1 MARAL
6 HHSGRRR
13 RWPRLLPAILLAG
26 VLCAGLLWGLGS
38 ALAADPSASPAADKV
53 VLHVGWTN
61 DPDNL
66 NPFIGAETSSYEIW
80 LLNYDFLTG
89 YSTDLQPVPDLAT
102 SWDTSADGKT
112 WTFHLRTDVKWQ
124 DGVAFTAKDVA
135 FTYNYIIDNQM
146 GAYSSLTDGIDEAVA
161 VDDQTVEIR
170 CSRPKANMV
179 RTWIPILPEHIWS
192 KVSPKAAGASYQNKP
207 PIVGTG
213 PFQTVEVKK
222 GDYVRMVAN
231 PTFWGKKPAIDE
243 ILFVTYQNPDT
254 MTQDLLAG
262 TLDAAWGIPSAQ
274 FPKIQAD
281 ESFTPISYNLLSW
294 TYLAMNCYEGTSR
307 GNPVL
312 RDPAFRVALN
322 WALDRQKIVDLAWA
336 GRGKPGSTIMTP
348 DSWVDP
354 DYHWQPP
361 ADVLFTYD
369 PAKAKQL
376 LDEAGYKDADG
387 DGLREDKGGEPIRL
401 RLWARAE
408 SPESQK
414 TGSLLTGWLRDLG
427 LKIDYQVMDDG
438 IYYDSIW
445 AYQGDTYSP
454 DFDMY
459 LWTRTATRT
468 RRHAGELHHRAD
480 QNWNEPCWSDG
491 SSTGWSSRPTPRS
504 TRGAQGPRL
513 EGAGDLLRAVA
524 GDRDRLPGQA
534 GGGQHGALGR
544 LDAHVRRHG
553 RRLLH
558 QLRAGQLPEP
568 HAEGRRGRS
577 GRRRLHACVDRA
589 WSRPPRSPSSAW
601 SRCSCSGAGGRR
613 RRRSDGSGG
622 ASGRRGL
629 RPPAPVHLDPVL
641 ARALGRVERGVGAR
655 HQVVHVAGHIG
666 ERGDSDADPDAYRLR
681 PLGERE
687 PARRDHT
694 AQALGDRLRPFAV
707 PRLGRAAAPPCGGA
721 VLLFGRRALDGGVG
735 QDDGELL
742 AAVAGREVDAAP
754 ELLAEQPAQPSQR
767 FVPGGVAAGVV
778 ELLEVVDVDH
788 EQRHRRVVPAARAPA
803 PAPAVRRR
811 RGGWPARSGRRS
823 SPTGPC

>member
-1 MARAL
+1 MA
-6 HHSGRRR
+6 HPTDHFGRRR
-13 RWPRLLPAILLAG
+13 RWSRLLPLLLLAG
-26 VLCAGLLWGLGS
+26 VLFTGLAWGLGS
-38 ALAADPSASPAADKV
+38 ALAADPSASPAAGKV

-112 WTFHLRTDVKWQ
+112 WTFHLRTGVKWQ

-170 CSRPKANMV
+170 CARPKANMV
-179 RTWIPILPEHIWS
+179 RTWIPLLPEHVWS

-294 TYLAMNCYEGTSR
+294 TYLAMNCYEGASR

-376 LDEAGYKDADG
+376 LEEAGYKDADG
-387 DGLREDKGGEPIRL
+387 DGLREDKSGKPIRL

-414 TGSLLTGWLRDLG
+414 TGGLLTGWLRDLG

-445 AYQGDTYSP
+445 AYKGDTYSP
-454 DFDMY
+454 DYDMY
-459 LWTRTATRT
+459 LWDWDGYADPGDTLASFTTAQI
-468 RRHAGELHHRAD
+468 E
-480 QNWNEPCWSDG
+480 NWNEPCWSDEEFDQVVEQANATLDPQVRKDLVWQAQQIFYG
-491 SSTGWSSRPTPRS
+491 QSPEIVTDYPDKLEAINTARWDGWTRMYGGTGAAFYTSYVRDSYLNLTPRAAASGAAGGGSTGVWI
-504 TRGAQGPRL
+504 
-513 EGAGDLLRAVA
+513 AVA
-524 GDRDRLPGQA
+524 GVVAVAVLAVVGV
-534 GGGQHGALGR
+534 LV
-544 LDAHVRRHG
+544 L
-553 RRLLH
+553 
-558 QLRAGQLPEP
+558 
-568 HAEGRRGRS
+568 
-577 GRRRLHACVDRA
+577 
-589 WSRPPRSPSSAW
+589 
-601 SRCSCSGAGGRR
+601 RR
-613 RRRSDGSGG
+613 RRE
-622 ASGRRGL
+622 A
-629 RPPAPVHLDPVL
+629 
-641 ARALGRVERGVGAR
+641 VE
-655 HQVVHVAGHIG
+655 
-666 ERGDSDADPDAYRLR
+666 E
-681 PLGERE
+681 E
-687 PARRDHT
+687 
-694 AQALGDRLRPFAV
+694 
-707 PRLGRAAAPPCGGA
+707 
-721 VLLFGRRALDGGVG
+721 
-735 QDDGELL
+735 
-742 AAVAGREVDAAP
+742 
-754 ELLAEQPAQPSQR
+754 
-767 FVPGGVAAGVV
+767 
-778 ELLEVVDVDH
+778 
-788 EQRHRRVVPAARAPA
+788 
-803 PAPAVRRR
+803 
-811 RGGWPARSGRRS
+811 
-823 SPTGPC
+823 

>member
-1 MARAL
+1 MARPVD
-6 HHSGRRR
+6 HFEGGRR
-13 RWPRLLPAILLAG
+13 PLRLLLPILLAV
-26 VLCAGLLWGLGS
+26 VLCAGLAWGLGS
-38 ALAADPSASPAADKV
+38 ALAADPSASPAAGKV

-112 WTFHLRTDVKWQ
+112 WTFHLRTGVKWQ
-124 DGVAFTAKDVA
+124 DGEPFTARDVA

-146 GAYSSLTDGIDEAVA
+146 GAYSSLTDGIKEAVA

-170 CSRPKANMV
+170 CVRPKANMV
-179 RTWIPILPEHIWS
+179 RTWIPILPEHIWG

-231 PTFWGKKPAIDE
+231 PSFWGKKPAIDE

-254 MTQDLLAG
+254 MTQDLLTG
-262 TLDAAWGIPSAQ
+262 SLDAAWGIPSAQ
-274 FPKIQAD
+274 FPKIQSD
-281 ESFTPISYNLLSW
+281 KSFTPISYNLLSW

-312 RDPAFRVALN
+312 RDPAFRQALN

-336 GRGKPGSTIMTP
+336 GRGKPGTTIMTP

-376 LDEAGYKDADG
+376 LDEAGYKDTDG
-387 DGLREDKGGEPIRL
+387 DGIREDKGGKPIRL

-414 TGSLLTGWLRDLG
+414 TGNLLTGWLRDLG

-459 LWTRTATRT
+459 LWDWDGYADPGDTLASFTTAQI
-468 RRHAGELHHRAD
+468 E
-480 QNWNEPCWSDG
+480 NWNEPCWSDQEFDSVVEQANSTLDPQARKDLVWKAQEIFYGQSPEIVTDYPDKLEAVNTARWDGWTRMYGGTGAAFYTSYIRDSYLNLTPKAAAAGTTGGG
-491 SSTGWSSRPTPRS
+491 SVGVWI
-504 TRGAQGPRL
+504 GVA
-513 EGAGDLLRAVA
+513 AVA
-524 GDRDRLPGQA
+524 A
-534 GGGQHGALGR
+534 VAVLGVVAVVV
-544 LDAHVRRHG
+544 L
-553 RRLLH
+553 
-558 QLRAGQLPEP
+558 
-568 HAEGRRGRS
+568 
-577 GRRRLHACVDRA
+577 
-589 WSRPPRSPSSAW
+589 
-601 SRCSCSGAGGRR
+601 RR
-613 RRRSDGSGG
+613 RRE
-622 ASGRRGL
+622 AT
-629 RPPAPVHLDPVL
+629 
-641 ARALGRVERGVGAR
+641 E
-655 HQVVHVAGHIG
+655 
-666 ERGDSDADPDAYRLR
+666 E
-681 PLGERE
+681 E
-687 PARRDHT
+687 
-694 AQALGDRLRPFAV
+694 
-707 PRLGRAAAPPCGGA
+707 
-721 VLLFGRRALDGGVG
+721 
-735 QDDGELL
+735 
-742 AAVAGREVDAAP
+742 
-754 ELLAEQPAQPSQR
+754 
-767 FVPGGVAAGVV
+767 
-778 ELLEVVDVDH
+778 
-788 EQRHRRVVPAARAPA
+788 
-803 PAPAVRRR
+803 
-811 RGGWPARSGRRS
+811 
-823 SPTGPC
+823 